1 MDVYQ
6 MQLVKV
12 GPSLRERAE
21 QFVAGKLHRVVVNR
35 LRQYR

>member
-6 MQLVKV
+6 MQLVKI

-21 QFVAGKLHRVVVNR
+21 QFIVGKHHQAVCMGL
-35 LRQYR
+35 Q